1 MTICATVVARDLR
14 AVGAFHLLLG
24 AELGNMAKLPT
35 VAAKRE
41 TSVNDLASIV
51 QALEELLAGLG
62 PALNL
67 PGSVGLFNKAIR
79 HSVLLVDVAL
89 KVHVGEDLNQGALS
103 GNEPEANVMVDQG
116 LLKLAVGDFAFNALY
131 VLVYGFFGVVN
142 ILLGNCL
149 LDLLPGNL
157 RVHIGNVVTVDL
169 ARFLAVL
176 SEVAWTSETLVVAAG
191 LTVPEVL
198 GTVKP
203 VVAKA
208 SIVG

>member
-1 MTICATVVARDLR
+1 MTICATVVARYLR

-24 AELGNMAKLPT
+24 AELGNMAKLLT

-116 LLKLAVGDFAFNALY
+116 LLKLAVGDFASNALD

-149 LDLLPGNL
+149 LDLLPSNL

-176 SEVAWTSETLVVAAG
+176 SEVA
-191 LTVPEVL
+191 
-198 GTVKP
+198 
-203 VVAKA
+203 
-208 SIVG
+208 